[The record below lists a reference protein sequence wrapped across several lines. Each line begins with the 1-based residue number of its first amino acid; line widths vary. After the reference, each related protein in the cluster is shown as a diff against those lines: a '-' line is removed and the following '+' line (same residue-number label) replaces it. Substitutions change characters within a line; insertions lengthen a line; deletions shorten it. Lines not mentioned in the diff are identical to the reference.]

1 MSSSIHP
8 FLHLSREKQGSLFKE
23 LGEGQPKS
31 YAQLLASAVKSM
43 KQGEENNPVSRE
55 VLQARDLLN
64 SKSQQILE
72 KPFVTPWK
80 QTDVTFTA
88 GMFGLSWAATALSAS
103 VGVAAGLSVYY
114 IRSHRVIALVTGC
127 AAYSLWYFRGMC
139 LSLHGALEGH
149 IKVLNDLSWQN
160 QDQFS
165 TSINGVYEGFKKTSY
180 LMKCYI
186 NAHRKRDGS
195 ENYGVILLTEL
206 RDAINVMIE
215 KPDRKSTA
223 EDIQNVD
230 LTKIRSFF
238 VRFEKVCRKGLYGTV
253 TLGVIAVAWT
263 YYAYVQKAY
272 LMTIAGIVQFV
283 AASTIC
289 RELYVF
295 QRGSKNIFSVQ
306 ENKVADAFQE
316 MAARSMLFWAMDL
329 EKADRYQIQNTVV
342 IPFDAI
348 LKLIP
353 SWKDP
358 VQVK

>member
-1 MSSSIHP
+1 
-8 FLHLSREKQGSLFKE
+8 
-23 LGEGQPKS
+23 
-31 YAQLLASAVKSM
+31 
-43 KQGEENNPVSRE
+43 
-55 VLQARDLLN
+55 
-64 SKSQQILE
+64 
-72 KPFVTPWK
+72 
-80 QTDVTFTA
+80 
-88 GMFGLSWAATALSAS
+88 
-103 VGVAAGLSVYY
+103 
-114 IRSHRVIALVTGC
+114 
-127 AAYSLWYFRGMC
+127 MC

-165 TSINGVYEGFKKTSY
+165 TSINGVYEGLKKTSY

-186 NAHRKRDGS
+186 KAHQKRDGS

-206 RDAINVMIE
+206 RDAINVMIVA
-215 KPDRKSTA
+215 PNRTSTA
-223 EDIQNVD
+223 EDIQKVD
-230 LTKIRSFF
+230 LEKIRSFF
-238 VRFEKVCRKGLYGTV
+238 VRFEKVCRKGLYGTA

-306 ENKVADAFQE
+306 ENKVAEAFQE